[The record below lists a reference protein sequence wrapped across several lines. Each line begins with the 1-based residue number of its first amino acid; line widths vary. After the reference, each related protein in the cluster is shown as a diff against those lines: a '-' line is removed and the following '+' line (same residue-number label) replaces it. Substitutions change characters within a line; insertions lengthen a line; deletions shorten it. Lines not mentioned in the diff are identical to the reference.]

1 MTTDLA
7 RWQFA
12 TTSIYHFLFVPVTIG
27 LAFLVALLQTSWYRN
42 DNPTFKRLTKFFGTL
57 LLINVA
63 VGVVTGLVQEFEFG
77 MNWSNYSR
85 FVGNIFG
92 GPLAMEGLVAFFLES
107 TFLGI
112 WIFGWDRLSKKLHLT
127 CIWLVAG
134 ASMLSAL
141 FIMAA
146 NSWMQHPVGY
156 VMNAQH
162 QPQLT
167 DIWALFTNPVFLWA
181 YPHVIL
187 ASLVT
192 GAIIMLAFS
201 AWHLQAQELRRRL
214 PPYRHHLAGRAGP
227 GHLRQHVH
235 RQRAGCGRGQVPAD
249 EDRRRRGAVDHL
261 SLPLPVLA
269 VPDRRWQQ
277 RRDPHPDL
285 EIPDLLSILATNHP
299 DGEVQGMN
307 NLQAQYV
314 KEYGPG
320 NYIPNVFIQY
330 WGMRVMAYL
339 AALIALFALWGLWL
353 IRRKTLDK
361 AKWFL
366 LIAPWFAIAPFLM
379 NTAGWLLTESGRQ
392 PWIVQGLMKTS
403 QAASPSVTATDIWIS
418 LTVFVLLYLSLGVA
432 DVYLMIHYGRQEL
445 EPSQEE
451 SAATAAAG
459 PDRCGGGLGGRVRRR
474 PGPGPHLLGGDNGPS
489 QQHLVR
495 DHRHLLGGVLHS
507 RGVRLRRRDAA
518 LVRREERRRA
528 SHRRQLDRADLGRER
543 GMAGRGGSGDLRGV
557 PVVVRHDVLHLLPG
571 HGDRPSGPDRARGL
585 LRVPP
590 QDRRPAVAVGLAVVA
605 HHRERAHPA
614 SCSAPLWATSCTGCR
629 STPPTTTPAASS
641 GLLVPLRALHRSHL
655 DRALPVPRCRLPHAQ
670 DRGRAARSGRSAVGP
685 ARLAGRG
692 DHLRLADLEPCRDSA
707 RASFP
712 SPSTRWRSSR

>member
-27 LAFLVALLQTSWYRN
+27 LAFLVALLQTSWYKN

-92 GPLAMEGLVAFFLES
+92 GPLAMEGLAAFFLES

-156 VMNAQH
+156 VMNSQH

-201 AWHLQAQELRRRL
+201 AWHLKRKNSVAAFRRTAIIS
-214 PPYRHHLAGRAGP
+214 LA
-227 GHLRQHVH
+227 
-235 RQRAGCGRGQVPAD
+235 
-249 EDRRRRGAVDHL
+249 
-261 SLPLPVLA
+261 VLA
-269 VPDRRWQQ
+269 PAVFVNMFIGSELGVVEGKYQPMKIAAAEALWTTCPSHCPFSAFQIGGGNNDQTPTQ
-277 RRDPHPDL
+277 II

-314 KEYGPG
+314 KQYGPG

-330 WGMRVMAYL
+330 WGMRVMAYI
-339 AALIALFALWGLWL
+339 ATLIALFALWGLWL

-392 PWIVQGLMKTS
+392 PWIVQGLLKTS
-403 QAASPSVTATDIWIS
+403 QAASPSVTSTDIWIS

-432 DVYLMIHYGRQEL
+432 DAYLMIHYGRQEL
-445 EPSQEE
+445 EPSPEE
-451 SAATAAAG
+451 SGDGGG
-459 PDRCGGGLGGRVRRR
+459 PD
-474 PGPGPHLLGGDNGPS
+474 
-489 QQHLVR
+489 
-495 DHRHLLGGVLHS
+495 
-507 RGVRLRRRDAA
+507 
-518 LVRREERRRA
+518 
-528 SHRRQLDRADLGRER
+528 
-543 GMAGRGGSGDLRGV
+543 AGSDST
-557 PVVVRHDVLHLLPG
+557 DESE
-571 HGDRPSGPDRARGL
+571 DD
-585 LRVPP
+585 RVP
-590 QDRRPAVAVGLAVVA
+590 
-605 HHRERAHPA
+605 
-614 SCSAPLWATSCTGCR
+614 
-629 STPPTTTPAASS
+629 
-641 GLLVPLRALHRSHL
+641 ALIY
-655 DRALPVPRCRLPHAQ
+655 
-670 DRGRAARSGRSAVGP
+670 
-685 ARLAGRG
+685 
-692 DHLRLADLEPCRDSA
+692 
-707 RASFP
+707 
-712 SPSTRWRSSR
+712 